1 MHAIELIFME
11 FKYEKNYIDLSIVF
25 KCKLGS
31 KSEINPDT
39 GLIIDPDSPLVE
51 ANCLACHGSNLIT
64 NMHASRKAWLA
75 AIRWMQDSEGLW
87 EIEPEDEEKILN
99 YLEKYYG
106 EKYDTRRRIPL
117 AILLQNK
124 TH

>member
-1 MHAIELIFME
+1 MKKIILILVLF
-11 FKYEKNYIDLSIVF
+11 LSASWAQN
-25 KCKLGS
+25 L
-31 KSEINPDT
+31 EINPDT

-87 EIEPEDEEKILN
+87 EIEPE
-99 YLEKYYG
+99 LEKYYG

>member
-1 MHAIELIFME
+1 MKKIILILALF
-11 FKYEKNYIDLSIVF
+11 LSASWAQN
-25 KCKLGS
+25 L
-31 KSEINPDT
+31 EINPDT

-75 AIRWMQDSEGLW
+75 AIRWK
-87 EIEPEDEEKILN
+87 DEEKILN

>member
-1 MHAIELIFME
+1 MDPISLLICMQV
-11 FKYEKNYIDLSIVF
+11 KK
-25 KCKLGS
+25 
-31 KSEINPDT
+31 
-39 GLIIDPDSPLVE
+39 
-51 ANCLACHGSNLIT
+51 
-64 NMHASRKAWLA
+64 
-75 AIRWMQDSEGLW
+75 RWMQDSEGLW

-117 AILLQNK
+117 AIFLQNK

>member
-1 MHAIELIFME
+1 MKKNILILVLF
-11 FKYEKNYIDLSIVF
+11 LSASWAQN
-25 KCKLGS
+25 L
-31 KSEINPDT
+31 EINPDT

-51 ANCLACHGSNLIT
+51 ANCLACHESNLII

>member
-1 MHAIELIFME
+1 MKKIILILALF
-11 FKYEKNYIDLSIVF
+11 LSASWAQN
-25 KCKLGS
+25 L
-31 KSEINPDT
+31 EINPDT
-39 GLIIDPDSPLVE
+39 GLIINPDSPLVE

>member
-1 MHAIELIFME
+1 MKKIILILVLF
-11 FKYEKNYIDLSIVF
+11 LSASWAQN
-25 KCKLGS
+25 L
-31 KSEINPDT
+31 EINPDT

-75 AIRWMQDSEGLW
+75 AIRWMQD
-87 EIEPEDEEKILN
+87 
-99 YLEKYYG
+99 LEKYYG

>member
-1 MHAIELIFME
+1 MIKKIIIF
-11 FKYEKNYIDLSIVF
+11 LSLSFIF
-25 KCKLGS
+25 AFANPK
-31 KSEINPDT
+31 INPDT

-64 NMHASRKAWLA
+64 NMRAGKDAWLA

-87 EIEPEDEEKILN
+87 EIPAEDEEKILN
-99 YLEKYYG
+99 YLTKYYG

-117 AILLQNK
+117 AILQSN
-124 TH
+124 

>member
-1 MHAIELIFME
+1 M
-11 FKYEKNYIDLSIVF
+11 
-25 KCKLGS
+25 
-31 KSEINPDT
+31 
-39 GLIIDPDSPLVE
+39 DPISLPT
-51 ANCLACHGSNLIT
+51 C
-64 NMHASRKAWLA
+64 
-75 AIRWMQDSEGLW
+75 MQDSEGLW

-117 AILLQNK
+117 AIFLQNK

>member
-1 MHAIELIFME
+1 MHAIELMFME

-25 KCKLGS
+25 KCKLGQNL
-31 KSEINPDT
+31 EINPDT

>member
-1 MHAIELIFME
+1 MKKIILILVLF
-11 FKYEKNYIDLSIVF
+11 LSASWAQN
-25 KCKLGS
+25 L
-31 KSEINPDT
+31 EINPDT

-87 EIEPEDEEKILN
+87 EI
-99 YLEKYYG
+99 
-106 EKYDTRRRIPL
+106 
-117 AILLQNK
+117 
-124 TH
+124 

>member
-1 MHAIELIFME
+1 MKKIILILALF
-11 FKYEKNYIDLSIVF
+11 LSASWAQN
-25 KCKLGS
+25 L
-31 KSEINPDT
+31 EINPDT

-51 ANCLACHGSNLIT
+51 ANCLV
-64 NMHASRKAWLA
+64 
-75 AIRWMQDSEGLW
+75 RWMQDSEGLW

>member
-1 MHAIELIFME
+1 MKKIILILALF
-11 FKYEKNYIDLSIVF
+11 LSASWAQN
-25 KCKLGS
+25 L
-31 KSEINPDT
+31 EINPDT
-39 GLIIDPDSPLVE
+39 GLIIDPDSPF
-51 ANCLACHGSNLIT
+51 T

-117 AILLQNK
+117 AIFLQNK
-124 TH
+124 IH